1 MRISDWSSDVCSSDL
16 LDDGPNGKP
25 RAIKFDNILGNV
37 AFSSD
42 APPFRP
48 RGEREQELTLIE
60 LYAGIHHPGSTG
72 INPPRLV
79 SEFHAR
85 LVRALSL
92 PFLPLLDIPL
102 AMTAKRQ
109 RSRSG
114 LFIAMLTL
122 LTYQDRKRP

>member
-60 LYAGIHHPGSTG
+60 LYAAIHHPGSTG

-92 PFLPLLDIPL
+92 RSEERRVGKECVS
-102 AMTAKRQ
+102 TC
-109 RSRSG
+109 RSRWSP
-114 LFIAMLTL
+114 
-122 LTYQDRKRP
+122 YH